1 MALRRS
7 NHRPLIQPNLNR
19 LAESPLPRNGAG
31 AFCFPR
37 YTPPS
42 LLAVSENANTFP
54 EDERTSPVGR
64 RRGGATGLMS
74 LVLGGFISGFG
85 QKKNPQPASW
95 AVDNVVDKVIH
106 RLWISL
112 WKSLACLWIP
122 VQHLSTGDT
131 CPLWIKP
138 NSREFSPRTRNLR
151 EPRSTNR
158 TRRCS
163 RCPRRFRSQS

>member
-85 QKKNPQPASW
+85 QKKIHNPHLGLW
-95 AVDNVVDKVIH
+95 KK
-106 RLWISL
+106 LWIKL
-112 WKSLACLWIP
+112 FTGCGFRCGNRFLACGYP
-122 VQHLSTGDT
+122 YSVYPPGDT

>member
-85 QKKNPQPASW
+85 QKKIHNP
-95 AVDNVVDKVIH
+95 H
-106 RLWISL
+106 LGLWIM
-112 WKSLACLWIP
+112 
-122 VQHLSTGDT
+122 
-131 CPLWIKP
+131 LWIKLFTGCGFRCGNRLLACGYP
-138 NSREFSPRTRNLR
+138 Y
-151 EPRSTNR
+151 STYPQE
-158 TRRCS
+158 TPAPCG
-163 RCPRRFRSQS
+163 